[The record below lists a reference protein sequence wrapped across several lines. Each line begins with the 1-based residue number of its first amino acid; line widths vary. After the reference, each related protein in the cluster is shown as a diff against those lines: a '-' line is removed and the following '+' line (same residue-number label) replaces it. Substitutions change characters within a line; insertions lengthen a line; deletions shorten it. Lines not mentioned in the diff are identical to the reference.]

1 MFLCAT
7 RFFFHR
13 REIVER
19 IERILR
25 TVDARIH
32 VHVCTGVYAHVR
44 TFARTDVPRRHRS
57 TLPERPVLHPRTL
70 VYPARPSVRF
80 VPGCRD
86 QNPYHHPFRRA
97 TSTDFSP
104 LFSFF
109 EVRPPIKLY
118 LSPSPPSSLLYHSL
132 LLTVFLFFFF
142 FPSSISSVAN
152 RIRIHLERERERE
165 NEDTKR
171 TIPASISSISRSMG
185 KVGGRG
191 KPN

>member
-118 LSPSPPSSLLYHSL
+118 LSPSPPFSPLYHSL
-132 LLTVFLFFFF
+132 LLPVFFFF
-142 FPSSISSVAN
+142 FFFFIHFECSKPNTNSS
-152 RIRIHLERERERE
+152 RERERMK
-165 NEDTKR
+165 T
-171 TIPASISSISRSMG
+171 RSELFPR
-185 KVGGRG
+185 V
-191 KPN
+191 